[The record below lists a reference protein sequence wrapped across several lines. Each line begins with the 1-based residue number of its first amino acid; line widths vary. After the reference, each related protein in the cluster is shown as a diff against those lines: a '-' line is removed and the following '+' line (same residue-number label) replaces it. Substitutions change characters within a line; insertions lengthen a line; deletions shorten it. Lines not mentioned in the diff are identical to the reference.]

1 MRVRV
6 QVVIDNGEDGEGGSD
21 EAWGYGVH
29 DVAALVRPA
38 AAALRPEELG
48 LTLAEAKAVLRGVQR
63 VLVAT
68 QATAYAAARRRCPAC
83 GATLR
88 CKGQHRTQ
96 ARTLFGTVPLT
107 GPRLFRCRCAAPA
120 ARAAPAPAPA
130 TFSPLAELLPEHVA
144 PERLYL
150 EAKWAAL
157 VSYGLTARLL
167 ADVLPLDD
175 PVSATTVRRR
185 LHRVAVRAEAVLGDE
200 RWSFIEG
207 CPAEWAALPRP
218 PAPLTVG
225 LDGGYVRGWAD
236 KRSHFEV
243 IVGKAV
249 PEEGR
254 ATCFGFVP
262 GRGAKPRRRLYE
274 ALRGHGLQANQQVT
288 FLSDGG
294 DTVRDLQF
302 YLSPESEHVLD
313 WFHVTMR
320 LTVLGQ
326 YAKGLGRT
334 PRLRGQPPPREEAL
348 ALLERTKH
356 FLWHGNVLRALETLD
371 DLAALAAL
379 LGDPEAWDGPETDDE
394 EEGEE
399 EEERA
404 TRGGPAADARLD
416 AGEAQA
422 IAKLERGVAEF
433 RGYIDANAGF
443 IPNYGERH
451 RQGEAIATG
460 FVESTVNAVVS
471 KRFAKRQQMQW
482 TPKGAHL
489 LLQVRTKVLN
499 GELDGLFREWYPGF
513 RPAPAEA
520 DADAA

>member
-1 MRVRV
+1 MRVPV
-6 QVVIDNGEDGEGGSD
+6 QVIIDDVEGR
-21 EAWGYGVH
+21 AQVH
-29 DVAALVRPA
+29 DVAGLDRPA
-38 AAALRPEELG
+38 VEALRPEELG

-63 VLVAT
+63 VVV
-68 QATAYAAARRRCPAC
+68 TAQAAAHAAGRRRCPDC
-83 GATLR
+83 GAAFR
-88 CKGQHRTQ
+88 RKGQHRLQ
-96 ARTLFGTVPLT
+96 VRTLFGTVPLA

-120 ARAAPAPAPA
+120 APAAPAPASATAA

-185 LHRVAVRAEAVLGDE
+185 LHRVAARSEAALGDE

-249 PEEGR
+249 PEEGT

-262 GRGAKPRRRLYE
+262 GRGAEPRRRLYE

-326 YAKGLGRT
+326 YVKGLGRT

-348 ALLERTKH
+348 TLLERAKH
-356 FLWHGNVLRALETLD
+356 YLWHGNVVYALETLD
-371 DLAALAAL
+371 DLDALTAL
-379 LGDPEAWDGPETDDE
+379 LADPECWDRADDDE
-394 EEGEE
+394 DDEGGTL
-399 EEERA
+399 A
-404 TRGGPAADARLD
+404 GQGGPAVAPLA

-422 IAKLERGVAEF
+422 IAKLERGVTEF

-460 FVESTVNAVVS
+460 FVESTVNFVVS

-482 TPKGAHL
+482 SPKGAHL

-499 GELDGLFREWYPGF
+499 GELDGLFREWYPAF
-513 RPAPAEA
+513 RPAPAEM
-520 DADAA
+520 AAAVA

>member
-1 MRVRV
+1 M
-6 QVVIDNGEDGEGGSD
+6 
-21 EAWGYGVH
+21 
-29 DVAALVRPA
+29 
-38 AAALRPEELG
+38 
-48 LTLAEAKAVLRGVQR
+48 LRGVQR

-68 QATAYAAARRRCPAC
+68 QAAAHATARGRCPAC
-83 GATLR
+83 GAALR
-88 CKGQHRTQ
+88 RKGQHRLQ
-96 ARTLFGTVPLT
+96 VRTLFGTVPLT

-120 ARAAPAPAPA
+120 APAAPAPAASA

-167 ADVLPLDD
+167 ADILPLDD
-175 PVSATTVRRR
+175 PVSASTVRHR
-185 LHRVAVRAEAVLGDE
+185 LHRVAARAEAALGDE
-200 RWSFIEG
+200 RSSFIEG
-207 CPAEWAALPRP
+207 CPAEGAALPRP

-249 PEEGR
+249 PDEGR

-274 ALRGHGLQANQQVT
+274 VLRGHGRQPDQQVT

-326 YAKGLGRT
+326 YAKGLGRM
-334 PRLRGQPPPREEAL
+334 PRRRGQPSPREEAL
-348 ALLERTKH
+348 TLIERTKH

-371 DLAALAAL
+371 DLAALTVL
-379 LGDPEAWDGPETDDE
+379 LADPECWDGADDDDE
-394 EEGEE
+394 EEK
-399 EEERA
+399 RA
-404 TRGGPAADARLD
+404 VGAGPAAAARPE
-416 AGEAQA
+416 AAEAQA
-422 IAKLERGVAEF
+422 IARLERGVAEF

-443 IPNYGERH
+443 IPNYGERY

-499 GELDGLFREWYPGF
+499 GELDGLFRQWYPGF
-513 RPAPAEA
+513 RPAPA
-520 DADAA
+520 AAATAVA